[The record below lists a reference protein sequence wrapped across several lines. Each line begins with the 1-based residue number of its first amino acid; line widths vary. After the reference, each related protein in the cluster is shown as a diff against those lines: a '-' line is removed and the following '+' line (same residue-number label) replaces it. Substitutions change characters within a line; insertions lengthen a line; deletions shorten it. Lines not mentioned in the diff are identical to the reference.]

1 MTMTQLVDAVQQ
13 SKLLVNTLSD
23 MDASPVH
30 VAFGINHA
38 YARGLGITLFSLL
51 KNHPDTAFHAHIFSD
66 SLKESDIEKLQ
77 TLAQGHRIAITLHLF
92 NSAWLDTLPE
102 VGRYPKSIHY
112 RFLIPETVAHYSDR
126 VIYIDADTLV
136 VGDYSPLFTLDISQY
151 TVCACNDTLRARH
164 NQCGKLGLTTGNYF
178 NSGFMLINIPRWS
191 GSKTTERIMDVLVKR
206 GAEFGFPD
214 QDALNI
220 VLEKEV
226 LILPERYNHI
236 YDIIANKVWH
246 RFRVPDDTVMI
257 HFTGKCKP
265 WHAWGGSD
273 LSLLYFDYYQR
284 SPWASQSLDLPEH
297 YKEMKRFARIKWHQK
312 HYAESITWM
321 LNYVRHKF
329 FN

>member
-1 MTMTQLVDAVQQ
+1 MAITQLADAVKQ
-13 SKLLVNTLSD
+13 SKLLVNTLSETD
-23 MDASPVH
+23 VVPVH
-30 VAFGINHA
+30 VAFGINYA

-51 KNHPDTAFHAHIFSD
+51 SNHPHTAFHAHIFSD
-66 SLKESDIEKLQ
+66 SLSENDIEKLQ
-77 TLAQGHRIAITLHLF
+77 ALGKDHSLAITLHIF
-92 NSAWLDTLPE
+92 NSTWLDKLPE

-112 RFLIPETVAHYSDR
+112 RFLIPATVSRYSDR

-151 TVCACNDTLRARH
+151 TLCACNDTPRARK
-164 NQCGKLGLTTGNYF
+164 NQCDRLSLSSGNYF
-178 NSGFMLINIPRWS
+178 NSGFMLINIPRWIANQ
-191 GSKTTERIMDVLVKR
+191 TTERITEILIER
-206 GAEFGFPD
+206 GAGFDFPD
-214 QDALNI
+214 QDALN
-220 VLEKEV
+220 VLLGKEV

-246 RFRVPDDTVMI
+246 QFSVPNDTVMI

-273 LSLLYFDYYQR
+273 LSTIYFDYYKR
-284 SPWASQSLDLPEH
+284 SPWASEPLDLPKH
-297 YKEMKRFARIKWHQK
+297 YKEMKRFSRVKWHQK